1 MTLLNGSLEEYP
13 FKADETWLNMLKEAS
28 AKNVAKFETREQSD
42 QLPMS
47 HFNALGAIKK
57 VYNKHHEDLI
67 LTNEEPIRSMIA
79 ATSSTCSNRA
89 IVWTAARGV

>member
-13 FKADETWLNMLKEAS
+13 FKADETWLNMLKEAR

-47 HFNALGAIKK
+47 HFNALGAIKRCT
-57 VYNKHHEDLI
+57 
-67 LTNEEPIRSMIA
+67 TNTMKISFSPMRSQF
-79 ATSSTCSNRA
+79 
-89 IVWTAARGV
+89 AR

>member
-1 MTLLNGSLEEYP
+1 
-13 FKADETWLNMLKEAS
+13 MLKEAS

-67 LTNEEPIRSMIA
+67 LTNEGANSLDDCRSP
-79 ATSSTCSNRA
+79 SHHTCRSPNDGAVRA
-89 IVWTAARGV
+89 CR